1 MKKDPRQYLKISVA
15 GAMEPICNQKK
26 RIIMKKYLLI
36 IFSISVVFG
45 QDADF
50 EEKYYYDTIYLQ
62 QGFMG
67 QQFVKGGESFPIRSL
82 GKELKQ
88 FPESSELYEK
98 SFFMRMLGMGLVLLG
113 PMASSVLMESD
124 ESSFI
129 SVYLGS
135 LFLGVFASIES
146 YNKLHEAIWIYN
158 RESLKANVGTEGD
171 FQQNGNWQWR
181 KIDP

>member
-1 MKKDPRQYLKISVA
+1 MDLY
-15 GAMEPICNQKK
+15 
-26 RIIMKKYLLI
+26 
-36 IFSISVVFG
+36 
-45 QDADF
+45 
-50 EEKYYYDTIYLQ
+50 
-62 QGFMG
+62 
-67 QQFVKGGESFPIRSL
+67 
-82 GKELKQ
+82 
-88 FPESSELYEK
+88 PESSQLYDK
-98 SFFMRMLGMGLVLLG
+98 YFFMRMVGLGLVLLG

-129 SVYLGS
+129 SVYFGS
-135 LFLGVFASIES
+135 LFLAVFASIES

>member
-1 MKKDPRQYLKISVA
+1 MDQY
-15 GAMEPICNQKK
+15 Q
-26 RIIMKKYLLI
+26 
-36 IFSISVVFG
+36 
-45 QDADF
+45 
-50 EEKYYYDTIYLQ
+50 
-62 QGFMG
+62 
-67 QQFVKGGESFPIRSL
+67 
-82 GKELKQ
+82 
-88 FPESSELYEK
+88 ESSDLYDK
-98 SFFMRMLGMGLVLLG
+98 SFMLRMLGGGVVLLG

-129 SVYLGS
+129 SVYFGS
-135 LFLGVFASIES
+135 LFLAVFASIES

>member
-36 IFSISVVFG
+36 ILAISVVFG
-45 QDADF
+45 QDTDF
-50 EEKYYYDTIYLQ
+50 ESKYYYDTIYLQ

-67 QQFVKGGESFPIRSL
+67 QQFVKGGESFSLNSIR
-82 GKELKQ
+82 KEMDLY
-88 FPESSELYEK
+88 PESSQLYDK
-98 SFFMRMLGMGLVLLG
+98 YFFMRMVGLGLVLLG

-171 FQQNGNWQWR
+171 FQQNGNWQ
-181 KIDP
+181 

>member
-1 MKKDPRQYLKISVA
+1 
-15 GAMEPICNQKK
+15 
-26 RIIMKKYLLI
+26 MKKYLLI
-36 IFSISVVFG
+36 IFSISIVFG

-98 SFFMRMLGMGLVLLG
+98 SFMMRMLGSVVVLLG

-129 SVYLGS
+129 SVYFGS
-135 LFLGVFASIES
+135 LFLAVFASIES

>member
-1 MKKDPRQYLKISVA
+1 
-15 GAMEPICNQKK
+15 
-26 RIIMKKYLLI
+26 MKKYLLI
-36 IFSISVVFG
+36 IFSISIVFG
-45 QDADF
+45 QDTDI
-50 EEKYYYDTIYLQ
+50 ERLRYNYNTIYLQ
-62 QGFMG
+62 KGFFIG
-67 QQFVKGGESFPIRSL
+67 QKYVKGGESFPLNSIR
-82 GKELKQ
+82 KEMDQ
-88 FPESSELYEK
+88 YQESSDLYDK
-98 SFFMRMLGMGLVLLG
+98 SFMMRMLGSVVVLLG

>member
-1 MKKDPRQYLKISVA
+1 
-15 GAMEPICNQKK
+15 
-26 RIIMKKYLLI
+26 MKKYLLI

-45 QDADF
+45 QDTDF
-50 EEKYYYDTIYLQ
+50 ETQYNYNTIYLQ
-62 QGFMG
+62 QGFITG
-67 QQFVKGGESFPIRSL
+67 QKYVKGGESFPLRSL
-82 GKELKQ
+82 RKEMDQ
-88 FPESSELYEK
+88 YQESSDLYDK
-98 SFFMRMLGMGLVLLG
+98 SFMMRLLG
-113 PMASSVLMESD
+113 LAALTIGPVASSALVNTD

-135 LFLGVFASIES
+135 LFLGVFASYES

-171 FQQNGNWQWR
+171 FQQNGNWKWQ

>member
-1 MKKDPRQYLKISVA
+1 
-15 GAMEPICNQKK
+15 
-26 RIIMKKYLLI
+26 MKKYLLI
-36 IFSISVVFG
+36 IFSISIVFG

-129 SVYLGS
+129 SVYFGS
-135 LFLGVFASIES
+135 LFLAVFASIES